1 MSSVKDVMLEELFNN
16 SKPVIGVIHVGA
28 LPGAPAS
35 QLSMSELVTLAARE
49 AGLYRCGGVQ
59 AIIIEN
65 MHDVPYLRGGV
76 GEEIVAAMAVIGQAV
91 KAESQLPVGIQI
103 LAGANLAAM
112 AVAHAASL
120 DFIRVEGYVFA
131 HIADEG
137 WIESSAAQLLRYRKQ
152 IGAERVKV
160 WADVKKK
167 HASHAITSDV
177 TLGATAS
184 AVEFMG
190 GNAVIVSGGKT
201 GEPPQIED
209 VQEAKAH
216 CRVPVILGS
225 GVDSRNLPGF
235 YNAADGFIIGSYFK
249 VDGNWANTVDE
260 RRVANLMEAVNRLR
274 S

>member
-1 MSSVKDVMLEELFNN
+1 MLEDLFNN

-28 LPGAPAS
+28 LPGTPAS
-35 QLSMSELVTLAARE
+35 QLSMSELVALAVRE
-49 AGLYRCGGVQ
+49 ASVYRSGGVQ

-65 MHDVPYLRGGV
+65 MHDVPYLTGRV

-91 KAESQLPVGIQI
+91 KAESNLPVGVQI

-112 AVAHAASL
+112 AVAHAAGL

-137 WIESSAAQLLRYRKQ
+137 WIESSAAELLRYRKR
-152 IGAERVKV
+152 IGAEHIKV

-167 HASHAITSDV
+167 HASHTITNDI
-177 TLGATAS
+177 TLGDTAAT
-184 AVEFMG
+184 VEFMG
-190 GNAVIVSGGKT
+190 GDAVIVSGGTT
-201 GEPPQIED
+201 GEPPQLKD

-225 GVDSRNLPGF
+225 GVDADNIYGF
-235 YNAADGFIIGSYFK
+235 YQAADGFIIGSHFK
-249 VDGNWANTVDE
+249 VDGHWAQTVDE
-260 RRVANLMEAVNRLR
+260 GRVQALMEVVGKLR
-274 S
+274 G